1 MARRATLAN
10 EALIA
15 LGIEKLA
22 KLVLDEAERNAPFKK
37 MAMAALAG
45 AKGPNAVAAIID
57 RRLSG
62 LERARGF
69 IDWERRKAFAAD
81 LRATLATITD
91 ELGPTDPGA
100 AVDRLIR
107 FLICAKGVFERV
119 DDSSGYIQDIFHD
132 AADAVPELASKMPDD
147 DKGQL
152 IERLIPNLASDDYG
166 LIETVVHGLVAVL
179 PDDALAAVD
188 SKLAAAADESGSPNR
203 DDVRDWERLGR
214 RDRPIRA
221 RQAIADQAAD
231 VDSFIAL
238 ASQRPTARQ
247 DTLGIAERL
256 LMAGRAREA
265 LDWIR
270 RPSQPGLRA
279 MTQEDIADAS
289 AGMDLTDRS
298 RVRLEI
304 RILTSLGQ
312 KDAAQD
318 LRWKMFEASLD
329 SEILRE
335 FIAHL
340 PDFEEFDALERAFA
354 YAQEHPHRYRSLG
367 FFLAWPKLILAAKL
381 VVDHHKSWE
390 GRHYGALA
398 PAAKALE
405 HDFPVAA
412 TILYRALLDDILART
427 KSPAYGH
434 GARYLARLDE
444 LAAHNL
450 VTPGLPDHDAYR
462 AGLRKAHG
470 RKKGFWSIVDG
481 AR

>member
-1 MARRATLAN
+1 MARRPTLTN
-10 EALIA
+10 EALIT

-22 KLVLDEAERNAPFKK
+22 KLVLDETERNAPFKK
-37 MAMAALAG
+37 LVMAALAG

-62 LERARGF
+62 LERARAF
-69 IDWERRKAFAAD
+69 VDWEKRKAFAAD

-100 AVDRLIR
+100 AVDRLVR
-107 FLICAKGVFERV
+107 FLICAERVFERV

-147 DKGQL
+147 KGQL
-152 IERLIPNLASDDYG
+152 IERLIPNLASDAYG

-179 PDDALAAVD
+179 ADDALAAID
-188 SKLAAAADESGSPNR
+188 TKLAAAVEESGSPNR
-203 DDVRDWERLGR
+203 NDVRDWERLGR
-214 RDRPIRA
+214 RDRLIRA

-238 ASQRPTARQ
+238 ANQRPSGRQ
-247 DTLGIAERL
+247 DNLGIAERL
-256 LMAGRAREA
+256 LMAGRAKEA
-265 LDWIR
+265 LDWVR

-298 RVRLEI
+298 RVQLEI

-318 LRWKMFEASLD
+318 LRWWAFEASLD
-329 SEILRE
+329 PEILRE
-335 FIAHL
+335 FIARL

-354 YAQEHPHRYRSLG
+354 YAHEHPHHYRSLG
-367 FFLAWPKLILAAKL
+367 FLLAWPKLDLAAKL
-381 VVDHHKSWE
+381 VVDHHESWA
-390 GRHYGALA
+390 GQHYGALA

-405 HDFPVAA
+405 HNFPVAA
-412 TILYRALLDDILART
+412 TILYRALLDDILARA

-462 AGLRKAHG
+462 AALRKAHG
-470 RKKGFWSIVDG
+470 RKVGFWSIVDG